1 MMTIKMMTT
10 RKMQKKQK
18 TMLTFR
24 SLHNSKSILCGG
36 ILKNPEKNGLHL
48 NILKH
53 HIATQVTSMI

>member
-10 RKMQKKQK
+10 RKMQKKE

-36 ILKNPEKNGLHL
+36 ILKIPEKNGLPL
-48 NILKH
+48 NI
-53 HIATQVTSMI
+53 